1 MHAYALVMKDH
12 ETGGAV
18 RIVAKPDAIAD
29 YLKATDISRDELARR
44 MGIAKETAY
53 RVDTGRTEPS
63 PRFIAQ
69 LMNVTGL
76 GFDELFVIE
85 GNEQVSA

>member
-1 MHAYALVMKDH
+1 MQSTSGPAPRIILKDDAL
-12 ETGGAV
+12 AS
-18 RIVAKPDAIAD
+18 
-29 YLKATDISRDELARR
+29 YLAAEKISRDELARR

-76 GFDELFVIE
+76 SFDELFVVGGDGDE
-85 GNEQVSA
+85 AVPA

>member
-1 MHAYALVMKDH
+1 MQPPLSDTSGHA
-12 ETGGAV
+12 
-18 RIVAKPDAIAD
+18 RIVAKTGAISA
-29 YLKATDISRDELARR
+29 YLTSQQISRDELARR
-44 MGIAKETAY
+44 MGVAKETAY

-76 GFDELFVIE
+76 GFDDLFVIE
-85 GNEQVSA
+85 RDEPVSA

>member
-1 MHAYALVMKDH
+1 MHAYTPLMPQPPSLS
-12 ETGGAV
+12 TS
-18 RIVAKPDAIAD
+18 RIVIRPDAIAD
-29 YLKATDISRDELARR
+29 YTKEQGISRDELARR
-44 MGIAKETAY
+44 MGVTTATAY

-76 GFDELFVIE
+76 PFDELFVIE
-85 GNEQVSA
+85 DGAA